1 MSAERSA
8 VTVGLLHPGRM
19 GAAVGRLAV
28 RAGHRVLW
36 CPDGRSAASAAR
48 AEEAGLVRA
57 ESLDALAAEAE
68 IVVSLC
74 PPAAAEEVA
83 RQVAEAGFGGIFVEA
98 NAISPARVR
107 RIAGLFPRAGVVDGC
122 VIGPPPSDRAGARLY
137 LSGAAGHTGPV
148 AGLFAGGG
156 PLEAVTIDGGV
167 GQASALKMA
176 YGSFNKAASALAA
189 VSHALADTYGVSDQL
204 LAEARRLTHDHLAA
218 PEHLS
223 GVAARA
229 WRWAPE
235 MEEAAA
241 TMEEAGLPGE
251 LARGAA
257 AVFRRWDGD
266 RDDFGI
272 ALPDALRHLRAD
284 REPGA

>member
-1 MSAERSA
+1 MSVERSP

-36 CPDGRSAASAAR
+36 CPGGRSAATADR
-48 AEEAGLVRA
+48 ADEAGLVRA
-57 ESLDALAAEAE
+57 AGLGALTAEAG

-83 RQVAEAGFGGIFVEA
+83 RQVAGTGFDGVFVEA

-107 RIAGLFPRAGVVDGC
+107 RIADLFPRARVVDGC
-122 VIGPPPSDRAGARLY
+122 VIGPPPSDRAAARLY
-137 LSGAAGHTGPV
+137 LSGAAGDTGPV
-148 AGLFAGGG
+148 AGLFAGG
-156 PLEAVTIDGGV
+156 PLEAVPVDGGV

-189 VSHALADTYGVSDQL
+189 VSHALADVYGVSDHL
-204 LAEARRLTHDHLAA
+204 LAEARRMTHDHLAT
-218 PEHLS
+218 PGHLS

-241 TMEEAGLPGE
+241 TLAEAGLPDE
-251 LARGAA
+251 LALAAA

-272 ALPDALRHLRAD
+272 PVQDALRHLRAAD
-284 REPGA
+284 G